1 MKAYVL
7 SGAGNFG
14 AMQVGA
20 MQVIFEA
27 GFRPELVVGTSAGSL
42 NAAFYAADP
51 TLSGLERLA
60 ASWRDAPALDVELP
74 SWLGIAHRVWRDQGY
89 LIDNRPVLRYL
100 EENLP
105 AGVNTFSDLRALHG
119 IQALA
124 VAVQMETGG
133 LRVFGDQDEDRIVD
147 GLMSSIAVP
156 PYLAPW
162 QVDSQRYFDG
172 GVLAKLP
179 VLPAVEQG
187 ATEIY
192 ALDVQFA
199 MGALEGG
206 DGMLDIAGY
215 ALSLMIEQQTE
226 LTLGGLKLDQI
237 DLNLIRLKA
246 PAEIEFWDFNQAGTL
261 IRMGR
266 SIAEAALVNST

>member
-1 MKAYVL
+1 VKAYVL

-14 AMQVGA
+14 AMQVGV
-20 MQVIFEA
+20 MQVLFEA

-51 TLSGLERLA
+51 TWNGLARLA
-60 ASWRDAPALDVELP
+60 DSWRQAPSLDMELP
-74 SWLGIAHRVWRDQGY
+74 SWLRIAYRVWRDHGD
-89 LIDNRPVLRYL
+89 LIDSRPVVRYL

-105 AGVNTFSDLRALHG
+105 SGVSTFTDLRSMHG
-119 IQALA
+119 IRALA
-124 VAVQMETGG
+124 VAVNMETQG
-133 LRVFGDQDEDRIVD
+133 LRVFGDQDQDRIVD

-162 QVDSQRYFDG
+162 QVGDQRYFDG

-179 VLPAVEQG
+179 VLPAVERG

-199 MGALEGG
+199 MGSLEAGN
-206 DGMLDIAGY
+206 GMLDIAGY

-226 LTLGGLKLDQI
+226 LALRGLELDRIDLKLI
-237 DLNLIRLKA
+237 PLKA
-246 PAEIEFWDFNQAGTL
+246 PTGIEFWDFRQADTL
-261 IRMGR
+261 IRIGR
-266 SIAEAALVNST
+266 SVAEEVMANLS